1 MPLERVRLRLRVDL
15 NCVSHVVVVEVG
27 RARDDLVI
35 GLGLGLGIGLELGLG
50 IGVRMRVM
58 TSCLCA
64 TRCTHRFA
72 LLFTSCANAALPTL
86 GQPKL
91 MTCTSRLGYL
101 CARRIPNRTLSAAPS
116 EWPVTKSLVSEIPF
130 LCWKLSTFSTYV
142 CSGRR
147 EKLVKG

>member
-35 GLGLGLGIGLELGLG
+35 GLGLGLGLGIELELG
-50 IGVRMRVM
+50 IGVRMRVI

-72 LLFTSCANAALPTL
+72 LLFTSCWNAALPTL

-91 MTCTSRLGYL
+91 MTCTSRLCL
-101 CARRIPNRTLSAAPS
+101 CARRIPNKTLSAAPS

-130 LCWKLSTFSTYV
+130 LSWKLSTFSTYGW
-142 CSGRR
+142 SGRT